1 MKLTNLLH
9 IAVGAT
15 LIVFS
20 AAAFA
25 GQVMTVNGTIT
36 DDYLLVD
43 DVGQIYVV
51 TESDKGYELLD
62 NVGSRV
68 SVTGDVED
76 TDDGPTIEVQSFKV
90 ISE

>member
-1 MKLTNLLH
+1 MKSRH
-9 IAVGAT
+9 SVKIAVFLVLAVFTATALAGGA
-15 LIVFS
+15 
-20 AAAFA
+20 
-25 GQVMTVNGTIT
+25 MTVNGTIT

-43 DVGQIYVV
+43 DNGEIYIVN
-51 TESDKGYELLD
+51 ESDKGDELLE

-76 TDDGPTIEVQSFKV
+76 SDDGPVIDVKGFKV

>member
-1 MKLTNLLH
+1 MKSRH
-9 IAVGAT
+9 FYKIAAGIMMLAFAAT
-15 LIVFS
+15 
-20 AAAFA
+20 AFA
-25 GQVMTVNGTIT
+25 GQMMTVNGTIT

-51 TESDKGYELLD
+51 TETDKGYELLE

-68 SVTGDVED
+68 SVTGDVEES
-76 TDDGPTIEVQSFKV
+76 DDGPVIDVRSFKV

>member
-1 MKLTNLLH
+1 MKLRH
-9 IAVGAT
+9 FSRIAVVFVLVA
-15 LIVFS
+15 FS
-20 AAAFA
+20 ATAFA
-25 GQVMTVNGTIT
+25 GRVMTVNGTIT

-43 DVGQIYVV
+43 DNGQIYTV
-51 TESDKGYELLD
+51 TESDKGDELLD

-76 TDDGPTIEVQSFKV
+76 SDDGPVIDVHGFKV

>member
-1 MKLTNLLH
+1 MKLKNLLH
-9 IAVGAT
+9 FAVGIM

-20 AAAFA
+20 ATAFA
-25 GQVMTVNGTIT
+25 GQMMTVNGTIT

-43 DVGQIYVV
+43 DAGMIYVV

-68 SVTGDVED
+68 SVIGAVED

-90 ISE
+90 LTE